1 MPNGNLCA
9 SNIDVPATQCFTYV
23 PTSKLRFSR
32 THLLASQGHRPGP
45 LCLDECLP
53 AGHGVPGPFD
63 PRVASPLPSFPIL
76 IIKQTLEGCD
86 KLMVAL
92 LLHLCA
98 RFVRLC

>member
-76 IIKQTLEGCD
+76 IIK
-86 KLMVAL
+86 
-92 LLHLCA
+92 
-98 RFVRLC
+98 